1 MAINTVEKEEKNTE
15 EDCRDPINLQTK
27 PCVDMLYIMYIIHL
41 DLKSVFNHEGG
52 TKLLIFTAQN
62 KAI

>member
-27 PCVDMLYIMYIIHL
+27 PCVDMLHII
-41 DLKSVFNHEGG
+41 KGVPKN
-52 TKLLIFTAQN
+52 KYRIF
-62 KAI
+62 ILFF